1 MNFKMVKPIA
11 EYRRKEILEAA
22 LSAIN
27 RHGLSK
33 VSYDLIAEE
42 ASTSRQLIRHY
53 YPKLEPLMVDIVE
66 TITES
71 YRQLVINDINSIKSA
86 QRLSIMMDF
95 FFGQLQDRQLPPSMS
110 FDSMFALANNSE
122 PIRQAMHTTHQIL
135 SETFQNEL
143 RVCYPTLPLKVYQE
157 LGHQFVSLITGHWR
171 MVSSLGMSD
180 KYTSVSRKAM
190 DRLIQSYLDEHKVQ
204 VNNG

>member
-1 MNFKMVKPIA
+1 MVKPIA

-22 LSAIN
+22 LGAID

-33 VSYDLIAEE
+33 ISYDLIAEE
-42 ASTSRQLIRHY
+42 AGTSRQLIRHY
-53 YPKLEPLMVDIVE
+53 YPKVEPLMVNIVE
-66 TITES
+66 SITET
-71 YRQLVINDINSIKSA
+71 YRNLVIADINAMQST

-95 FFGQLQDRQLPPSMS
+95 FFGQLQDKELPPSMS

-122 PIRQAMHTTHQIL
+122 PVKQAMHATHQVL

-143 RVCYPTLPLKVYQE
+143 RACYPMLPLNVYQE

-180 KYTSVSRKAM
+180 KYTAVSRKAM
-190 DRLIQSYLDEHKVQ
+190 DRLIQSYLDEHEVQ
-204 VNNG
+204 VKHG